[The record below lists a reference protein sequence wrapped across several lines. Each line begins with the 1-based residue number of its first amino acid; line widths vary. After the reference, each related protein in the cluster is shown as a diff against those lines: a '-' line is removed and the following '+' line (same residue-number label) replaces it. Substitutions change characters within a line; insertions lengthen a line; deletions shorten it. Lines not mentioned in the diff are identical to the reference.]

1 MKIFCL
7 IFIIGFLF
15 MLPVSI
21 ESIKLIQPFQVMNKN
36 VPKKYVHT
44 KITSKINS
52 DKQDKKNFENML
64 K

>member
-1 MKIFCL
+1 
-7 IFIIGFLF
+7 

-44 KITSKINS
+44 KINS

-64 K
+64 KKLKKLNFNMDFIRFG